1 HLAQMHEEGDH
12 ATKNQLSGSRLQ
24 GDGLEKRLE
33 QWECILHDQHGRL
46 LPQRLAN
53 GPLCHHHFA
62 QFRRKEGTPPPTH
75 VAKKRNFKT
84 GNAALGFFPRG
95 TTPVGLAD
103 ALLNGQRLED
113 VTVATAY
120 AGLDIVTP
128 GDRLSTCS
136 DQMGSAQGL
145 GQGREFRIRRL
156 LKGLAGYD
164 GKYSVNPPASVQRV
178 PCPRPRPRLAVGSVI
193 GIPRRNLTMR
203 RGYDV
208 SGAGTSSSHPHARLC
223 SGLRFHGRNR
233 STSSTARPPA
243 WAHASR

>member
-1 HLAQMHEEGDH
+1 MPDLHPAPRKVLESLGNHWTGLTVFVEHPEVPMDNNTAERSERGPVVGR
-12 ATKNQLSGSRLQ
+12 KN
-24 GDGLEKRLE
+24 
-33 QWECILHDQHGRL
+33 
-46 LPQRLAN
+46 
-53 GPLCHHHFA
+53 
-62 QFRRKEGTPPPTH
+62 
-75 VAKKRNFKT
+75 
-84 GNAALGFFPRG
+84 
-95 TTPVGLAD
+95 
-103 ALLNGQRLED
+103 
-113 VTVATAY
+113 Y
-120 AGLDIVTP
+120 
-128 GDRLSTCS
+128 
-136 DQMGSAQGL
+136 
-145 GQGREFRIRRL
+145 
-156 LKGLAGYD
+156 Y